1 VVALPNQGHGF
12 LSLKHAAHWTDVSE
26 KTFNRWIAKG
36 LPVYQ
41 AGPGEKILIDP
52 HDIRNFLT
60 RKQTNHSDLD
70 NLVEEMVAELKQK

>member
-1 VVALPNQGHGF
+1 METRELSPGF
-12 LSLKHAAHWTDVSE
+12 LPLAQAAAWAGVSP
-26 KTFNRWIAKG
+26 KTMKRWMTKG

-41 AGPGEKILIDP
+41 AGPREKILIDP
-52 HDIRNFLT
+52 HDIRNFLA